1 MKYLAIVS
9 GMVVGFFC
17 GLWLIGSY
25 GSNVVLGSP
34 DALSQSIMTFT
45 GIIIVTAVGGFCG
58 YKIFTKIS
66 KN

>member
-1 MKYLAIVS
+1 MKYFSIVL

-45 GIIIVTAVGGFCG
+45 GIIIITAVGGFCG
-58 YKIFTKIS
+58 YKIYKKSFK
-66 KN
+66 K